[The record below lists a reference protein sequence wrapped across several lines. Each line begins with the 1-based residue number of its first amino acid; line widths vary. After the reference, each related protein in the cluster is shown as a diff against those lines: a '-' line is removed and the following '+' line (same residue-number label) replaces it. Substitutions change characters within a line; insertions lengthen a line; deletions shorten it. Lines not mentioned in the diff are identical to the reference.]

1 MGGIPGTEGGVD
13 LLPPAAARRRALVDA
28 LLDTFAAWGFRQVIT
43 PSVERYD
50 VLAAGLSEADR
61 AHVVRFVSGP
71 ASRVVA
77 LRSDVTP
84 QIARMVA
91 RHRGTTWPANAVL
104 RLAYTAD
111 VVRQPSDARERTEQ
125 HQVGVEFVGDA
136 SPAADAELVA
146 LAHAALHRVGLTGF
160 RFDLSHRGI
169 AHRVLDGLGLDA
181 ADRRAVEARLARKD
195 RGGLEAL
202 LVAKGI
208 SPAVAAGVGSLCDA
222 YGRPSVIDRIA
233 DLAIADEAGEAG
245 STAEGLGTLRA
256 IFEHLRAVFPDAA
269 EVLDVDLGEVRGF
282 DYYTGARLRVWAPG
296 VAAPVLRGGRY
307 DDLVGRFGSRAP
319 ATGFALDLDA
329 LEQALGER
337 APAPGGRSG
346 RLFALHPG
354 CPPAA
359 RIEASGLAAAARAA
373 GTPAWVQAG
382 LSLHD
387 AQAVAADAGAGTLT
401 YLQPDA
407 AGGLAVLRF
416 RRAPSTS
423 STWTTESRE

>member
-1 MGGIPGTEGGVD
+1 MRGLHGTHSGVD

-28 LLDTFAAWGFRQVIT
+28 LLGTFVAWGYRQVVT
-43 PSVERYD
+43 PTVENYE

-91 RHRGTTWPANAVL
+91 RHRGTTWPSGAVL

-111 VVRQPSDARERTEQ
+111 IVRQSADAREKTEQ
-125 HQVGVEFVGDA
+125 HQVGVEFVGDG

-146 LAHAALHRVGLTGF
+146 LAHAALNRVGLTGF
-160 RFDLSHRGI
+160 RFDMSHRGI
-169 AHRVLDGLGLDA
+169 AHRVLDGLGLEP
-181 ADRRAVEARLARKD
+181 ADRQAVEARLARKD

-202 LVAKGI
+202 LVGKGI
-208 SPAVAAGVGSLCDA
+208 APATAASVGSLCDA
-222 YGRPSVIDRIA
+222 YGRPSVIDGIA
-233 DLAIADEAGEAG
+233 DMGEDVAG
-245 STAEGLGTLRA
+245 GLQTLRA

-269 EVLDVDLGEVRGF
+269 DVLDVDLGEVRGF

-307 DDLVGRFGSRAP
+307 DDLVGRFGAPAP

-329 LEQALGER
+329 LQQALGDQG
-337 APAPGGRSG
+337 PIPSGRSG
-346 RLFALHPG
+346 RLFALHPD
-354 CPPAA
+354 CLPQA
-359 RIEASGLAAAARAA
+359 RIEASQRAA
-373 GTPAWVQAG
+373 SARGAGEPAWVQDG
-382 LSLHD
+382 LSLDD
-387 AQAVAADAGAGTLT
+387 AQAVAADAGAGSLT
-401 YLQPDA
+401 YLQPDE
-407 AGGLAVLRF
+407 AGGMAVHRF
-416 RRAPSTS
+416 RRAQATS
-423 STWTTESRE
+423 STWTRE